1 MAIKRLMTKREVLD
15 LIKTR
20 CADDD
25 VIMQYCNLELELL
38 DKKANSSKKVN
49 VENEKLATMVLN
61 ELTKISSPITVNEL
75 IEKSQTIKDYV
86 LENGNHISNQK
97 LTAILY
103 KLVNSKD
110 VIQVKDKKKSYF
122 SINQW

>member
-1 MAIKRLMTKREVLD
+1 MAKKRMMTKKEVLD
-15 LIKTR
+15 LIKIR
-20 CADDD
+20 CADNEA
-25 VIMQYCNLELELL
+25 IMEYCNLELELL
-38 DKKANSSKKVN
+38 EKKANGSKKVN

-61 ELTKISSPITVNEL
+61 ELAKISSPITVNEL

-103 KLVNSKD
+103 KLVDSKD

-122 SINQW
+122 SINQ

>member
-122 SINQW
+122 SINQ